1 MCVKPRSVE
10 ARRDLDPPNKA
21 SPLEKHFAPP
31 VLPPEERAPKPASKM
46 LAKLAMAA
54 LPALALGAPHAS
66 QWTRTKCGSVSLC
79 APPLRGWALSLFGLP
94 ALF

>member
-1 MCVKPRSVE
+1 
-10 ARRDLDPPNKA
+10 
-21 SPLEKHFAPP
+21 
-31 VLPPEERAPKPASKM
+31 M

-66 QWTRTKCGSVSLC
+66 QWTRTKCGSVSLPR
-79 APPLRGWALSLFGLP
+79 APPLRGWALSLFGPP

>member
-1 MCVKPRSVE
+1 MISRG
-10 ARRDLDPPNKA
+10 AG
-21 SPLEKHFAPP
+21 KHFAPP

>member
-1 MCVKPRSVE
+1 
-10 ARRDLDPPNKA
+10 
-21 SPLEKHFAPP
+21 
-31 VLPPEERAPKPASKM
+31 M